1 MINSSI
7 VRIASF
13 TKNAGLKNNFTHRSS
28 IKNSLCGDFIK
39 TEFIVQN
46 SKVKSMRYETE
57 SCILCEAS
65 ASLLSRKIKNANIEN
80 LEREI
85 KKIKNFKK
93 NSNYNFPL
101 RFKEF
106 NKLINKKN
114 INRLNCVILPM
125 EAFLKAFRIK
135 KC

>member
-1 MINSSI
+1 MIDSKI
-7 VRIASF
+7 VKIASF
-13 TKNAGLKNNFTHRSS
+13 TKNAGLRNNFTHRSS

-39 TEFIVQN
+39 TEFIVHD

-65 ASLLSRKIKNANIEN
+65 ASLFSRKIKNGKIKN

-93 NSNYNFPL
+93 KSNYNFPM

-106 NKLINKKN
+106 SKLINKKN

-125 EAFLKAFRIK
+125 EAFLKAFKIK
-135 KC
+135 

>member
-65 ASLLSRKIKNANIEN
+65 ASLFSKKVKGIKIKNLIK
-80 LEREI
+80 EI
-85 KKIKNFKK
+85 KKFKK
-93 NSNYNFPL
+93 IKKGIRFSFPNK
-101 RFKEF
+101 FKEF
-106 NKLINKKN
+106 NELIDKKN

-125 EAFLKAFRIK
+125 DAFLKAFKISND
-135 KC
+135 

>member
-1 MINSSI
+1 MIDSKI
-7 VRIASF
+7 VKIASF
-13 TKNAGLKNNFTHRSS
+13 TKNAGLKNDFTHRSS

-39 TEFIVQN
+39 TEFIVHD

-65 ASLLSRKIKNANIEN
+65 ASLFSRKIKNA
-80 LEREI
+80 
-85 KKIKNFKK
+85 KIKNLKKEIKRIKDFKK
-93 NSNYNFPL
+93 KSNYSFPM

-106 NKLINKKN
+106 SKLINKRN

-125 EAFLKAFRIK
+125 EAFLKAFKIK
-135 KC
+135 

>member
-1 MINSSI
+1 MIDSKI
-7 VRIASF
+7 VKIASF
-13 TKNAGLKNNFTHRSS
+13 TKNAGLKNDFTHRSS

-39 TEFIVQN
+39 TEFIVHD

-65 ASLLSRKIKNANIEN
+65 ASLFSRKIKNAKIKN
-80 LEREI
+80 LEKEI
-85 KKIKNFKK
+85 KKIKDFKK
-93 NSNYNFPL
+93 ETNYNFPI

-106 NKLINKKN
+106 SKLINKKN

-125 EAFLKAFRIK
+125 EAFLKAFKIK
-135 KC
+135 

>member
-1 MINSSI
+1 MIDSKI
-7 VRIASF
+7 VKIASF
-13 TKNAGLKNNFTHRSS
+13 TKNAGLRNDFTHKSS

-39 TEFIVQN
+39 TEFIVHD

-65 ASLLSRKIKNANIEN
+65 ASLLSRKIKNGKIKN
-80 LEREI
+80 LKKEI
-85 KKIKNFKK
+85 KKIRDLKK
-93 NSNYNFPL
+93 KTNYNLPI

-106 NKLINKKN
+106 SKLINKKN

-125 EAFLKAFRIK
+125 EAFLKAFKIK
-135 KC
+135 